1 MTEAAYKI
9 ATGTLRSLSE
19 QQLLDC
25 SNQGGCL
32 GGTTPGGLGYVISNH
47 GIDQESEYTW
57 TEGTAPNPPPKFPCW
72 KGAEANH
79 AATIATQTQVKVG
92 DESQMAAALMKN
104 PLATAVFADSDVF
117 QNYRSGVIPAGK
129 GCRPHNTPPNHAVTI
144 VGMTATSWIVKNSW
158 GAGWGNKGYVEIARG
173 TTGPGVCGIALQ
185 NVYPTANHG
194 KPLPIPHA
202 PKTPRPKPLPP
213 PPPPG
218 PIPSSSPYTTITSG
232 TCASHGYKVVAQ
244 DECRD
249 KAAPA
254 IHHAWGGSFG
264 CNSGCPGGCVMDTIS
279 CASCVA
285 FYTPGDPSAGC
296 AGDIQCVC
304 RKK

>member
-1 MTEAAYKI
+1 M
-9 ATGTLRSLSE
+9 TGTFR
-19 QQLLDC
+19 
-25 SNQGGCL
+25 
-32 GGTTPGGLGYVISNH
+32 
-47 GIDQESEYTW
+47 
-57 TEGTAPNPPPKFPCW
+57 
-72 KGAEANH
+72 
-79 AATIATQTQVKVG
+79 
-92 DESQMAAALMKN
+92 
-104 PLATAVFADSDVF
+104 
-117 QNYRSGVIPAGK
+117 
-129 GCRPHNTPPNHAVTI
+129 
-144 VGMTATSWIVKNSW
+144 

-185 NVYPTANHG
+185 VSCSLFPRTGSLASVVICFRLDCMSRETSLQNVYPTAPHG
-194 KPLPIPHA
+194 KPFPIPHK
-202 PKTPRPKPLPP
+202 PKTPRPKPKPP

-285 FYTPGDPSAGC
+285 FYVPGDPSAGC
-296 AGDIQCVC
+296 AGDIQCIC
-304 RKK
+304 HKK